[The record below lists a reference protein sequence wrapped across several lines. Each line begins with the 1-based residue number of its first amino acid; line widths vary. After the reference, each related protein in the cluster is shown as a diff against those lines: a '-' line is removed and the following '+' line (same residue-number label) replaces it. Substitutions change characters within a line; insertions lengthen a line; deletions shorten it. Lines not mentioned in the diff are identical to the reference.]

1 MASSRQPEYNICLSE
16 PKVFIAIRPRCCD
29 GTSRSFFYYM
39 VKIHSFLN
47 TSFRQCLE
55 YFIEIIGINNG
66 AKRRVCLQVTFKAH
80 GTLARYISNTR
91 IHTVLQM
98 YQYLILTYVLDN

>member
-1 MASSRQPEYNICLSE
+1 MG
-16 PKVFIAIRPRCCD
+16 PK
-29 GTSRSFFYYM
+29 G
-39 VKIHSFLN
+39 
-47 TSFRQCLE
+47 
-55 YFIEIIGINNG
+55 
-66 AKRRVCLQVTFKAH
+66 RRVCLQVTFKAH